1 MKKLLFL
8 ILTLSSSTVSISQI
22 DFKGSLDKVKKDAIQ
37 KTKDAGE
44 KKMDESRKEYD
55 ESNFNYAISFSDN
68 AGLFE
73 TKEKSD
79 RLKNSLIEGYK
90 IGTNKDEADLTVD
103 RAKNFNN
110 SGELAFAANKFRT
123 AEFNFK
129 QAMFIYEKNG
139 ATRTADYAL
148 SQSNLALLY
157 QTTGRYTKAEK
168 FSDLALA
175 LRKELDEKSAAYAA
189 SENNKAV
196 LLKDEGKYNESEE
209 LINKAIE
216 DNGAALGKTSVPYA
230 IALNNKAMLLQ
241 LLGRNTDAE
250 KLMNEVLVI
259 TKEKL
264 KESSSNYIRLTINL
278 ALLYQDMGK
287 LTESE
292 AIYLNAIKLKEKK
305 LGKNH
310 PDFAY
315 LKRGLASLYLQM
327 GKTAEVEVLL
337 KEAQD
342 IYKRKLGEKHP
353 ATVATMVDLGNYY
366 RMNNKLTEAE
376 PLLINAE
383 KLRGELLG
391 KAHPDYIRSLEDLA
405 ILQWQQQKI
414 KEAAANY
421 TIVMDATMS
430 CIDMYFAPMSE
441 SEKAKFWDKI
451 SPRLQRFNSFVVNG
465 SATNPELIGQMFNYQ
480 LKTKALLL
488 SATNKVK
495 NAILSGGNDELKGMY
510 TQWLDQKELLARLY
524 TLSKEE
530 LAEEKIN
537 LDSLEGETNA
547 LEKKL
552 SAQSNA
558 FKEGYSGSSIS
569 FLDLAKQLTAE
580 EAIVDIIE
588 FKKFNGVFTNEI
600 YYATL
605 VLTENATQPVL
616 LINKNG
622 VALESDD
629 IKLYR
634 GNIKNMKADGD
645 SYLKFWEQID
655 KTIVGKKTIYV
666 SLDGAYNQISLNTL
680 KDPSGKYLIDSKNLV
695 LVTNSKDVLQLKKS
709 QQAVAIKTA
718 TLVGYPFYGEE
729 GFIAALPGTK
739 KEIDNINPI
748 MKSSGYKT
756 TMFEGIEATETN
768 VKLAQTGVLHIATHG
783 FFLANT
789 NAIDDEKVLGI
800 ETSKAK
806 NNPLHRS
813 GLLLANCE
821 KVFDGTSD
829 LTNKDNGVLTA
840 YETMNMSLDNTQLV
854 VLSACET
861 GLGDIKAGEGV
872 YGLQRAFQV
881 AGAKAIIMS
890 LWQVSD
896 DATMEL
902 MTNFYKNYVVS
913 GNKQDAFIKAQK
925 QIKVKY
931 KEPFYWG
938 AFVLIGN

>member
-1 MKKLLFL
+1 MKKLL
-8 ILTLSSSTVSISQI
+8 LTLFAISFSRVSFSQI
-22 DFKGSLDKVKKDAIQ
+22 DLKGSLNKVKQEAIQ

-44 KKMDESRKEYD
+44 KKMDDSRKEYD

-79 RLKNSLIEGYK
+79 RLKNTMIEGYK
-90 IGTNKDEADLTVD
+90 ITTNKDESDLTVD

-110 SGELAFAANKFRT
+110 SGEVSFAANKFRT
-123 AEFNFK
+123 AEFYFK
-129 QAMFIYEKNG
+129 QAMFIYEKNN
-139 ATRTADYAL
+139 ATSTADYAL
-148 SQSNLALLY
+148 TESNLALLY

-168 FSDLALA
+168 YSDLALS
-175 LRKELDEKSAAYAA
+175 LRKDLDEKSAAYAA

-196 LLKDEGKYNESEE
+196 LLKDEGKYNEAEE
-209 LINKAIE
+209 LINKAID
-216 DNGAALGKTSVPYA
+216 DNLTALGKTSVPYA

-241 LLGRNTDAE
+241 LLGRNSEAE
-250 KLMNEVLVI
+250 VLMNQVLAI

-287 LTESE
+287 LSEAE

-310 PDFAY
+310 PDYAY

-327 GKTAEVEVLL
+327 GKTTEVETLL

-342 IYKRKLGEKHP
+342 IYKKKLGEKHP

-366 RMNNKLTEAE
+366 RINNKLTEAE
-376 PLLINAE
+376 PLLVNAE
-383 KLRGELLG
+383 KMRGELLG
-391 KAHPDYIRSLEDLA
+391 KTHPDYIRSLEDLA
-405 ILQWQQQKI
+405 ILQWQKNNI
-414 KEAAANY
+414 IDAAVNY
-421 TIVMDATMS
+421 TKVMDATMTY
-430 CIDMYFAPMSE
+430 IDTYFAPMSE

-451 SPRLQRFNSFVVNG
+451 SPRLQRFNSFVVDG
-465 SATNPELIGQMFNYQ
+465 SASNPELIGQMFNYQ

-495 NAILSGGNDELKGMY
+495 SAILSGGNEELKGVY

-524 TLSKEE
+524 TLSKDE
-530 LAEEKIN
+530 LSEEKIN
-537 LDSLEGETNA
+537 LDSLERETNT

-552 SAQSNA
+552 SAQSNV
-558 FKEGYSGSSIS
+558 FKEGYSGSTITFS
-569 FLDLAKQLTAE
+569 DLAKLLNPD

-588 FKKFNGVFTNEI
+588 FKKYNGVFTKEI

-605 VLTENATQPVL
+605 VLTQNSNRPVL
-616 LINKNG
+616 LVNKNG
-622 VALESDD
+622 VELESFD
-629 IKLYR
+629 IKYYR
-634 GNIKNMKADGD
+634 GNIKNIKPDSD
-645 SYLKFWEQID
+645 SYGKFWAEID
-655 KTIVGKKTIYV
+655 GAIAGKKIIYV
-666 SLDGAYNQISLNTL
+666 SLDGVYNQISLNTL
-680 KDPSGKYLIDSKNLV
+680 KDATGKYLIDTKSLV
-695 LVTNSKDVLQLKKS
+695 LVTNSKDAMQMKKV
-709 QQAVAIKTA
+709 QQNVAIKTA
-718 TLVGYPFYGEE
+718 TLFGFPNYGVE
-729 GFIAALPGTK
+729 GIIPALPGTK
-739 KEIDNINPI
+739 KEIENINPI
-748 MKSSGYKT
+748 LKTNGYKT
-756 TMFEGIEATETN
+756 TVFQGNDATETN

-789 NAIDDEKVLGI
+789 NAIEDEKVLGI

-821 KVFDGTSD
+821 QVFDGTSD
-829 LTNKDNGVLTA
+829 LSNKDNGILTA

-902 MTNFYKNYVVS
+902 MTNFYKNYVIS

-925 QIKVKY
+925 QIKLKY